1 MQYQVRKVF
10 DRKDVENMLKN
21 SVTISMKK
29 DQVIIKIEDDAEQ
42 KEIIAN
48 LKKKMIELK
57 NLYQD
62 DKTPILVIGK
72 VLKNKEMDEI
82 QSLIKQ
88 FIDVQIEF
96 DSPKVLGLHGIK
108 KSFYKDVATSE
119 TKFHKGSLRS
129 GQKIEY
135 EGSLVIIGDVNPGAE
150 VIAGEN
156 IIVVGELR
164 GLAHAGAKGNRD
176 AVIEAVTIS
185 ARQIRIAD
193 IVKEVEKEEEGEI
206 TTIKTSA
213 YINDKAELINLI
225 VVILILLISIYHF
238 FLPGIKKL

>member
-1 MQYQVRKVF
+1 M
-10 DRKDVENMLKN
+10 KN
-21 SVTISMKK
+21 CINISMKK
-29 DQVIIKIEDDAEQ
+29 DQVIIKVDENAEQ
-42 KEIIAN
+42 RDIIAN

-82 QSLIKQ
+82 QNLIKR
-88 FIDVQIEF
+88 FLDVQVEF

-108 KSFYKDVATSE
+108 KSFYKEIAVSE

-129 GQKIEY
+129 GQRIEF

-156 IIVVGELR
+156 IVVVGDLR

-176 AVIEAVTIS
+176 AVIEAV
-185 ARQIRIAD
+185 QIDAIQLRIAD
-193 IVKEVEKEEEGEI
+193 VVKEIERDEEEI
-206 TTIKTSA
+206 RTIKTSA
-213 YINDKAELINLI
+213 YINDNGEM
-225 VVILILLISIYHF
+225 VIE
-238 FLPGIKKL
+238 

>member
-1 MQYQVRKVF
+1 
-10 DRKDVENMLKN
+10 
-21 SVTISMKK
+21 MKK
-29 DQVIIKIEDDAEQ
+29 DQVIIKIDENAEQ
-42 KEIIAN
+42 RDVIAN
-48 LKKKMIELK
+48 LKRKMIELK

-72 VLKNKEMDEI
+72 VLKNREMDEI
-82 QSLIKQ
+82 QNLIKR

-108 KSFYKDVATSE
+108 KSFYKEIATSE

-129 GQKIEY
+129 GQRVEF

-156 IIVVGELR
+156 IIVLGELR

-176 AVIEAVTIS
+176 AVIEAVGIEAT
-185 ARQIRIAD
+185 QLRIAD
-193 IVKEVEKEEEGEI
+193 IIKEIERDESEI
-206 TTIKTSA
+206 KTIKTSA
-213 YINDKAELINLI
+213 YIKDNGEM
-225 VVILILLISIYHF
+225 ILE
-238 FLPGIKKL
+238 

>member
-1 MQYQVRKVF
+1 MKTCI
-10 DRKDVENMLKN
+10 N
-21 SVTISMKK
+21 ISMKK
-29 DQVIIKIEDDAEQ
+29 DQVIIKIDDNAEQ
-42 KEIIAN
+42 RDIIAN

-72 VLKNKEMDEI
+72 VLKNKEMEEI
-82 QSLIKQ
+82 QNLIRR

-108 KSFYKDVATSE
+108 KSFYKEIATSE

-129 GQKIEY
+129 GQRMEF

-156 IIVVGELR
+156 IVVLGELR

-176 AVIEAVTIS
+176 AVIEAVEIEAT
-185 ARQIRIAD
+185 QLRIGD
-193 IVKEVEKEEEGEI
+193 IVKEIEKDEEEI
-206 TTIKTSA
+206 KKIKTSA
-213 YINDKAELINLI
+213 YINDNGEM
-225 VVILILLISIYHF
+225 ILE
-238 FLPGIKKL
+238 